1 MKNNRRL
8 ALYAFGHFLIDFS
21 CAFLLYRFV
30 FDAPGRSEI
39 LLVYNFCAFALQM
52 PFGLLADRF
61 GRCRVFAALGCA
73 FTAAAWLFRWAPLP
87 LSVSAG
93 IGNALF
99 HIGGG
104 LDALG
109 QSGKKAGRLGIFVS
123 PGAFGL
129 YLGAILGRDETPAV
143 AVPIALL
150 ACAAAVLLFCR
161 EENPAAETPVLRIK
175 PAGLPVLVTVFL
187 VVCLRSG
194 TGFLF
199 RFGWKSGAWA
209 WIFVLCVAL
218 GKALGGVLYDR
229 FGARITATA
238 SLCAAAVLF
247 LFSSNP
253 AAGSAAVLCFNMT
266 MPVTLRWAADLL
278 PNAKGFSFGLLT
290 FALFLGFLPAYFG
303 LAVSVSGVL
312 YAVLSI
318 ASLALMAPGLRKAG
332 GLSA

>member
-21 CAFLLYRFV
+21 CAFLLYRFA

-93 IGNALF
+93 IGNALY

-104 LDALG
+104 LDTLE
-109 QSGKKAGRLGIFVS
+109 QSGNRAGRLGIFVS

-129 YLGAILGRDETPAV
+129 FLGAILGKGDFPAITVPLLLLGCAV
-143 AVPIALL
+143 ALL
-150 ACAAAVLLFCR
+150 KFCGVTEPARLPSLQIKADGLLLGISF
-161 EENPAAETPVLRIK
+161 
-175 PAGLPVLVTVFL
+175 FL
-187 VVCLRSG
+187 VVCLRSW
-194 TGFLF
+194 TGFLL
-199 RFGWKSGAWA
+199 RFDWKSGVWA
-209 WIFVLCVAL
+209 WIFVLCVVL
-218 GKALGGVLYDR
+218 GKTVGGLLYDR
-229 FGARITATA
+229 FGARITVTA

-247 LFSSNP
+247 LFSDDP
-253 AAGSAAVLCFNMT
+253 LAGSAAVLCFNMT
-266 MPVTLRWAADLL
+266 MPVTLRWAADLF
-278 PNAKGFSFGLLT
+278 PHAKGFSFGLLT

-303 LAVSVSGVL
+303 LAVSVSGAL

-318 ASLALMAPGLRKAG
+318 VTLALMVPGFRKAG
-332 GLSA
+332 ALSE